1 MIEVPSL
8 GLSSIWSLDHHVSIV
23 DQVKVSVFIKL
34 GNNVEVSLNNK
45 TEVLIEFSLD
55 WLLWIF
61 IGIDDVEL
69 LVDLAVLVPD
79 NHLSL
84 LSIDS
89 SMYIHNLSFLVHDV
103 WSLESEEL
111 PPS

>member
-1 MIEVPSL
+1 MEVPH
-8 GLSSIWSLDHHVSIV
+8 LSVSCIWCLDDHVSVV
-23 DQVKVSVFIKL
+23 DQVEISVRSHL
-34 GNNVEVSLNNK
+34 SGNVEWSFNIE
-45 TEVLIEFSLD
+45 TEVLIEFSLY
-55 WLLWIF
+55 WFLWIF
-61 IGIDDVEL
+61 IGIDDVKL
-69 LVDLAVLVPD
+69 LIDLTVLVPN

-89 SMYIHNLSFLVHDV
+89 SMYIHNLSFLVHNV